1 MYCSKCGKELV
12 DTAVICP
19 SCGTP
24 TPLYDQQRQA
34 AKEEPQQAAVQHITI
49 DREADSPRSRST
61 ALMLCIFLG
70 ILGGHRFYTGKVG
83 TGVLMVWLGAN
94 VLVKV
99 AAALGGWTAYPAA
112 TAMAAVFVVFWVA
125 DLAMIL
131 GGSFCDAQGRRLRS

>member
-1 MYCSKCGKELV
+1 
-12 DTAVICP
+12 
-19 SCGTP
+19 
-24 TPLYDQQRQA
+24 
-34 AKEEPQQAAVQHITI
+34 
-49 DREADSPRSRST
+49 
-61 ALMLCIFLG
+61 MLCIFLG

>member
-1 MYCSKCGKELV
+1 
-12 DTAVICP
+12 
-19 SCGTP
+19 
-24 TPLYDQQRQA
+24 
-34 AKEEPQQAAVQHITI
+34 
-49 DREADSPRSRST
+49 
-61 ALMLCIFLG
+61 MLCIFLG

-112 TAMAAVFVVFWVA
+112 TAMAAVFAVFWVA